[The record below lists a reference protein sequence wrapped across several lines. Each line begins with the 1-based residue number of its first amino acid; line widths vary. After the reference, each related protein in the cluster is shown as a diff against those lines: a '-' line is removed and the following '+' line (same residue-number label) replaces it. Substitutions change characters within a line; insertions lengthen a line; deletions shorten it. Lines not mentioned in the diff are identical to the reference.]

1 MKINLEWLNEYLDQP
16 LAVTES
22 DISDLVEEI
31 ERTSVEVDDYKTLA
45 DKQDGLI
52 VAEVMSIATHPDSD
66 HMVITQLDIG
76 QSQQVQVVTGAPNVA
91 VGQFV
96 ILAQVGAHIINHES
110 GELIELSQVKLRGI
124 ESNGMLVALQ
134 EIGFDAKIAP
144 KDFEAGIF
152 VFNPEDIK
160 DVSAGD
166 DALAVLGMHDIVVDT
181 DLTPNRADMLSMI
194 GTAYEFGAMRHVTV
208 TEPDFDLIEYE
219 TLAADQINVV
229 IDEPSLVSKY
239 AVRVMNNV
247 TVQDSPLWLQKRL
260 WNAGMRPINN
270 IVDITN
276 YMMLMYGQPIHAF
289 DLDKLTGQTLH
300 VRRAGEDEIL
310 TTLDG
315 NERHLRSGEDIV
327 IADDQRALMLAGVMG
342 GMSSEVD
349 ANTKNIVIES
359 AIFNSTLVRATARR
373 HNLHSEASSRFERG
387 VNSDNT
393 FNTLDHAAALVDQL
407 AQGQVAKGRVVAVD
421 KQPPIIK
428 IQLTSQRVNQLL
440 GTQLTLADIATIFD
454 RLAFTYENN
463 GTALI
468 VTVPARRPDISI
480 EADLIE
486 EVARLFGYDNLPVT
500 LPVGPTTPGKLS
512 HRQRKMRATR
522 QIFESLGLN
531 QAISYVLTTAE
542 KAQKFTL
549 AQKRPTVSLSYPMS
563 SDRTTA
569 RQNILSGLLDD
580 VAYNVAHSVHDIALY
595 EQGRV
600 FFAKN
605 ENELPQ
611 EVEHVAG
618 VLVGELAESHW
629 QKEKA
634 ERIVDFY
641 DIKGIVAQYLDE
653 IGISEKSIRYVATDQ
668 YPDMH
673 PGQTA
678 DIYAGDIHLGFVGQ
692 IHPSILKAQKL
703 PRVFGFELNLE
714 HVFSNI
720 DEDILYQKI
729 SRFPQVSRDIALLVD
744 DNISNATIESVI
756 WDTAY
761 SKLVDVTLFDLYT
774 GENLSEGKR
783 SLAYTLTYQDDD
795 ETLVETDVNTDFE
808 KVKQALVS
816 GLGAEIR

>member
-22 DISDLVEEI
+22 DISDLVEDI

-160 DVSAGD
+160 DVSTGD

-208 TEPDFDLIEYE
+208 TEPDFDLIEDE

-373 HNLHSEASSRFERG
+373 HTLHSEASSRFERG

-421 KQPPIIK
+421 KQLPIIK

-629 QKEKA
+629 QKEKT

-678 DIYAGDIHLGFVGQ
+678 DIYVGDIHLGFVGQ